1 MDKRRTGDCLHGLRG
16 VLGSGDSLVFENGRM
31 IPTLEGETTLQ
42 RYRREERIEAHAK
55 FHLAQIHLEAEAA
68 RKQIN
73 EQKCFAARSIGQ
85 RRRYFKQGEKK

>member
-1 MDKRRTGDCLHGLRG
+1 M
-16 VLGSGDSLVFENGRM
+16 M
-31 IPTLEGETTLQ
+31 PTLEGETTLQ
-42 RYRREERIEAHAK
+42 RYQREERIEAHAM
-55 FHLAQIHLEAEAA
+55 FHLEQIKLEAEAA

>member
-1 MDKRRTGDCLHGLRG
+1 M
-16 VLGSGDSLVFENGRM
+16 M
-31 IPTLEGETTLQ
+31 PTLEGETTLE
-42 RYRREERIEAHAK
+42 RYQREERIEAHAK

-85 RRRYFKQGEKK
+85 RRRYFKQGEKKGE

>member
-1 MDKRRTGDCLHGLRG
+1 MSRWFRRYKHYRTW
-16 VLGSGDSLVFENGRM
+16 GSSVFESALWAWRS
-31 IPTLEGETTLQ
+31 T
-42 RYRREERIEAHAK
+42 RYQREERIEAHAK

-85 RRRYFKQGEKK
+85 IRRRKKGLAQNGK